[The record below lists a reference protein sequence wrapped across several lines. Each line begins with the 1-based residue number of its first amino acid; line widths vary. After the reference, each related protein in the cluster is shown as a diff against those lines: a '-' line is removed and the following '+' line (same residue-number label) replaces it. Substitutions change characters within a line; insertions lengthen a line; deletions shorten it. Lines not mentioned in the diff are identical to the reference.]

1 MFRDFVS
8 ILLPEC
14 LYVAVFVL
22 FPIGLLFLLWQSRK
36 IQTLKMLLFL
46 GGIILSI
53 GILSF
58 YFLSGYVAFSP
69 FIFTVINHPLVVLL
83 TLINK
88 YLNINFDYLFMVAF
102 TVIPFLVYPP
112 LGFFVGAIL
121 DKYIRK
127 AVKKRGR

>member
-58 YFLSGYVAFSP
+58 YFFAGHVAFSP
-69 FIFTVINHPLVVLL
+69 FIFTVINHPLVILL

-88 YLNINFDYLFMVAF
+88 YLNINFDYLFIVAF

-112 LGFFVGAIL
+112 LGFIIGAIL
-121 DKYIRK
+121 DKYILK
-127 AVKKRGR
+127 AGKGVVS